1 MTIQFTKGD
10 TARRSTIFCIR
21 EDGSST
27 YSYLHPGIEV
37 HDLAHYAVETIL
49 SFDQSF
55 FGLLRAGYQI
65 ADFEAPRDKRVEAL
79 LPANIPV
86 QSIQTEYLV
95 NQLMTELNSGPIDHF
110 IEMFKSTLQQRS
122 IDYPSVLDEDKLKEI
137 RSLFSDLI
145 RQWNCIRSGE
155 RLELCF

>member
-55 FGLLRAGYQI
+55 WFA
-65 ADFEAPRDKRVEAL
+65 
-79 LPANIPV
+79 
-86 QSIQTEYLV
+86 
-95 NQLMTELNSGPIDHF
+95 SGRI
-110 IEMFKSTLQQRS
+110 SNR
-122 IDYPSVLDEDKLKEI
+122 
-137 RSLFSDLI
+137 
-145 RQWNCIRSGE
+145 
-155 RLELCF
+155 